1 MSYDKHTYSWFH
13 VKVKV
18 AKLCLSLATP
28 WTVVCQA
35 PLSMDFSRPEY
46 WSG

>member
-1 MSYDKHTYSWFH
+1 MSYDKYTYSWFH

-18 AKLCLSLATP
+18 AKSCPTLATQ

>member
-13 VKVKV
+13 VKV
-18 AKLCLSLATP
+18 AKLCLSLTTP
-28 WTVVCQA
+28 WAVVCQA